1 MKRFTSLFVLLALA
15 FCIPKA
21 NAEVVEN
28 YLEKFSAIDVSKHDF
43 APTGWG
49 HIVDYAEGS
58 YETYYVEY
66 TNPSEGGSDGA
77 YLAAGSQSLGDYDFK
92 TTYDL
97 LVTPPL
103 TGEASFYAKLQ
114 QSSGSIE
121 IYTCTATSSGWEKGE
136 KLDITIPELS
146 TSEWTKVE
154 LPAQSGSVLGIRLE
168 NAAID
173 EFASAQADIVE
184 KRTLTIGTVTPT
196 VESVDYVDANAN
208 GTAEFGFKVQI
219 TNTGDADLN
228 AGDSGYSINIVD
240 YSDNNKIVG
249 TTEITSPLAKGS
261 STEVTVTAQLPISA
275 KMRHRYDIVE
285 NISGTSKFGSW
296 IEFYPYTIDFYLT
309 EKTTAD
315 DLAAGT
321 TIDYGLIKTDVTKE
335 FRLRNKGGA
344 PAQLTSISVPDGF
357 SFKVLDANN
366 SEMTAPYVISPH
378 AEIALQLT
386 LHSTD
391 VGSKEGSL
399 VFNIE
404 GADAISFP
412 LKGEI
417 LDPSKLF
424 VDFEDQKFPA
434 GTLLENT
441 SWQIYQVD
449 IGESKY
455 CAQNS
460 LSGESHKFILPKVK
474 IEEGQTLIFDAAK
487 RGYSTTTIDVY
498 YSPDRKTWTLLRT
511 LSSEA
516 QDEADLL
523 SNELVS
529 SGWGVSDYKYK
540 TFTVDNIPVG
550 EWYIA
555 FGSGYGRVDNIYG
568 PTKLDVPEKELAITS
583 SSIPESGT
591 VNYESEASITVANLG
606 QQDIAENTLTAKLK
620 IGETVVGEKAMPAIE
635 IGTLSTISFKFTPRT
650 AGNFEAVI
658 SVEGDGYNVSDTKS
672 IAIEAES
679 PIAYKAVGSPNTTST
694 NAPLTLN
701 YHNSD
706 SETIYTS
713 DLINLPAGT
722 KIYEIAY
729 KGSKTS
735 DEQTTHVTAWIENTS
750 DGVYEEKPAEW
761 HSTDGMTKIF
771 DGDYTFKKAGS
782 YDSPE
787 NMLVFDLK
795 DNPFVY
801 TGGNIR
807 IMVSSR
813 ANSYKTASFA
823 ADETL
828 TNNTIIRYK
837 DNVEPSNSDIRM
849 AYETAVVYFL
859 VEKELK
865 SVSGTVASSTDGQAI
880 EGAAVKLVN
889 GVVEYTGET
898 DAQGAFKVDVYQDE
912 LEYAMTVTKEGF
924 FTAKKSVSFANG
936 SVVADIALNPAEG
949 FNIDETNIPT
959 SGMVNNPIVIKASV
973 LTGVAKSAGSYSAE
987 LLVDG
992 EVAATA
998 EAVALEANSPKEFTF
1013 SYVPHSVGEKMISV
1027 RFYNDEF
1034 SASSDA
1040 QTINVAEESTDSFKQ
1055 VGSTT
1060 GVSKDEGPAKFFNYA
1075 SITEL
1080 IYTKDKI
1087 GLPVG
1092 TKMLSIRFKG
1102 NYASRVMTSN
1112 VKAWIANTTSSTVSD
1127 LAPNKSVDKTGM
1139 TQIFDGVFECD
1150 GSTVGSSSNP
1160 VELFNFPIPD
1170 DFSYE
1175 GNNLRLVVEALS
1187 PDGTWA
1193 SVYFEVDANETT
1205 KAQLLAADQRSFDD
1219 LYNASSWQPMSLP
1232 TMYVEVEPTRTVSG
1246 TITNEDGQAV
1256 EGAKVTLKSGDVE
1269 YYGSSDATGAYSVTV
1284 VQHSLDYHLSAEAE
1298 GYMPYTAANP
1308 VTFVGGNVTLNI
1320 NLEKNIATYAGTVVD
1335 FNTNTMLLQGAT
1347 VTLTD
1352 EAGVSHTT
1360 TTDASGAF
1368 SIADLK
1374 RTAYTVD
1381 VALAEY
1387 EPYSSAVDLTNG
1399 SITNAFIAL
1408 VPKYYAIEGTIT
1420 DATDET
1426 RLNGVV
1432 VSLKQDGKVVAT
1444 ATSVDGAFSFE
1455 KIGYVTK
1462 FDYSIELTKEG
1473 YESKSM
1479 DVDFSKA
1486 DAERLVTIDVT
1497 MTPFSSV
1504 EALSNLAFEVHGSKG
1519 SIVVTTESDILVNIY
1534 NAAGRLVDSKQ
1545 LQKGKTS
1552 IDGFS
1557 AGIYI
1562 VNGIKVAVR

>member
-1 MKRFTSLFVLLALA
+1 M
-15 FCIPKA
+15 
-21 NAEVVEN
+21 
-28 YLEKFSAIDVSKHDF
+28 
-43 APTGWG
+43 
-49 HIVDYAEGS
+49 
-58 YETYYVEY
+58 
-66 TNPSEGGSDGA
+66 
-77 YLAAGSQSLGDYDFK
+77 
-92 TTYDL
+92 
-97 LVTPPL
+97 
-103 TGEASFYAKLQ
+103 
-114 QSSGSIE
+114 
-121 IYTCTATSSGWEKGE
+121 
-136 KLDITIPELS
+136 
-146 TSEWTKVE
+146 
-154 LPAQSGSVLGIRLE
+154 
-168 NAAID
+168 
-173 EFASAQADIVE
+173 
-184 KRTLTIGTVTPT
+184 
-196 VESVDYVDANAN
+196 
-208 GTAEFGFKVQI
+208 
-219 TNTGDADLN
+219 
-228 AGDSGYSINIVD
+228 
-240 YSDNNKIVG
+240 
-249 TTEITSPLAKGS
+249 
-261 STEVTVTAQLPISA
+261 
-275 KMRHRYDIVE
+275 
-285 NISGTSKFGSW
+285 
-296 IEFYPYTIDFYLT
+296 
-309 EKTTAD
+309 
-315 DLAAGT
+315 
-321 TIDYGLIKTDVTKE
+321 
-335 FRLRNKGGA
+335 
-344 PAQLTSISVPDGF
+344 
-357 SFKVLDANN
+357 
-366 SEMTAPYVISPH
+366 
-378 AEIALQLT
+378 T

-391 VGSKEGSL
+391 VGAKEGGL
-399 VFNIE
+399 VFNID

-434 GTLLENT
+434 GTLTEGN
-441 SWQIYQVD
+441 SWQIYRVD

-460 LSGESHKFILPKVK
+460 LTGESHKFILPKVK
-474 IEEGQTLIFDAAK
+474 VEEGQPLIFDAAK

-498 YSPDRKTWTLLRT
+498 YSPDRKAWTLVRT

-516 QDEADLL
+516 QDEVDLL
-523 SNELVS
+523 SNELAS
-529 SGWGVSDYKYK
+529 SAWGSSDYKYR
-540 TFTVDNIPVG
+540 TFTVDNIPAG

-568 PTKLDVPEKELAITS
+568 PIKLPVPEKELAVMS
-583 SSIPESGT
+583 SSIPETAT
-591 VNYESEASITVANLG
+591 VNYASEASITVATLG

-620 IGETVVGEKAMPAIE
+620 IGETVVSETAVPAIE
-635 IGTLSTISFKFTPRT
+635 IGTTSTICFKFTPHT
-650 AGNFEAVI
+650 AGDFEAVI
-658 SVEGDGYNVSDTKS
+658 SVEGDGYSVSDKKTIS
-672 IAIEAES
+672 IEEET
-679 PIAYKAVGSPNTTST
+679 PIAYKSVGSK
-694 NAPLTLN
+694 NANSSNSPLTLN

-706 SETIYTS
+706 SETIYTA

-722 KIYEIAY
+722 KIYEIVY
-729 KGSKTS
+729 KGVKST

-750 DGVYEEKPAEW
+750 DGVYEQKPSEW
-761 HSTDGMTKIF
+761 HSTDGMTKVY
-771 DGDYTFKKAGS
+771 DGDYTFKKVGT
-782 YDSPE
+782 YDNPE

-801 TGGNIR
+801 TGDNLR

-813 ANSYKTASFA
+813 SNTYKSALFA
-823 ADETL
+823 ADNTL
-828 TNNTIIRYK
+828 SGNTIVRYK
-837 DNVEPSNSDIRM
+837 DNVEPSNSDIKT

-865 SVSGTVASSTDGQAI
+865 SISGTVVSSTDGQAI

-912 LEYAMTVTKEGF
+912 PEYAMTVTKEGF
-924 FTAKKSVSFANG
+924 FTTKKSVSFANG
-936 SVVADIALNPAEG
+936 SVVVDIALNPAEG
-949 FNIDETNIPT
+949 FSIDETNIPA
-959 SGMVNNPIVIKASV
+959 SGMVNNPMEIKASV

-998 EAVALEANSPKEFTF
+998 EAVALEANSPKKFTF

-1040 QTINVAEESTDSFKQ
+1040 QTVNVAEESTDAFKQ

-1060 GVSKDEGPAKFFNYA
+1060 ELSKDAGPTKFYNKA
-1075 SITEL
+1075 SITEI
-1080 IYTKDKI
+1080 IYTKEQI
-1087 GLPVG
+1087 GLSTG

-1102 NYASRVMTSN
+1102 SYASRVMKSN

-1127 LAPNKSVDKTGM
+1127 LAPNKTVDKTGM
-1139 TQIFDGVFECD
+1139 TQIFDGVFECGESSV
-1150 GSTVGSSSNP
+1150 GSTESP
-1160 VELFNFPIPD
+1160 AELLNFPIPA
-1170 DFSYE
+1170 DFNYE

-1205 KAQLLAADQRSFDD
+1205 KAQLLSADQNTIED
-1219 LYNASSWQPMSLP
+1219 LYQSSSWQPMALP

-1246 TITNEDGQAV
+1246 TITNEGGEAV
-1256 EGAKVTLKSGDVE
+1256 EGAKVTLKSGNVE
-1269 YYGSSDATGAYSVTV
+1269 YYGSSDAAGTYSVTV
-1284 VQHSLDYHLSAEAE
+1284 VQHSLDYQLSAEAE

-1308 VTFVGGNVTLNI
+1308 VTFANGNVALDIRLT
-1320 NLEKNIATYAGTVVD
+1320 KNVVTYAGTVVD
-1335 FNTNTMLLQGAT
+1335 FNTNTIPLQGAA

-1352 EAGVSHTT
+1352 EVGVSYTT

-1381 VALAEY
+1381 ITLAEY
-1387 EPYSSAVDLTNG
+1387 ETYSSTVDLTNG
-1399 SITNAFIAL
+1399 SITNAFITL

-1420 DATDET
+1420 DTTDET

-1432 VSLKQDGKVVAT
+1432 VSLKQGGTVVAT
-1444 ATSVDGAFSFE
+1444 TTSVDGAFSFE

-1486 DAERLVTIDVT
+1486 DAEGLVTIDAT

-1504 EALSNLAFEVHGSKG
+1504 EALNNLAFEVHGSKG
-1519 SIVVTTESDILVNIY
+1519 SIVVTTESDLLVNIY
-1534 NAAGRLVDSKQ
+1534 DAAGRLVDSKQ